1 MNIKLFKQVR
11 LTSGMLQQFVT
22 TGSNVLLIGQ
32 KGSGKSQKILG
43 CFQKHFKGK
52 YSYLAGAT
60 ADPWTDIV
68 GVPIAKDDGKG
79 GKVIEYARPN
89 TIPDDVQAIFI
100 DQFNR
105 APKKIK
111 NSFMQLIQ
119 FKSVNGR
126 KYPNLKV
133 VWAACNPWD
142 QDNQSAYDVQKLD
155 PAHLDRFHV
164 IINVNGQ
171 PDIKYFV
178 SSYGEKGKQAVI
190 WWKQQSIEAK
200 KTISSRRLSY
210 AIDSHNKNI
219 DLKFILPSNA
229 NVDELM
235 KTLSMDALEQWFDD
249 FKKEFEQSKTG
260 GQIPLL
266 KIKEIAQPGEKHNRF
281 FQKSCTLKSFYT
293 YAEPFLG
300 AQQKNAYNSTDTA
313 KVNNIASTFKLTDFK
328 GKKVSISG
336 IPKNTTKA
344 KVEETLTNIGAILV
358 DNVTKHNCDIL
369 LTFNTNEKSTKI
381 NLANFYKKP
390 IVSGDNLF

>member
-11 LTSGMLQQFVT
+11 LTSGMLQQFISAN
-22 TGSNVLLIGQ
+22 SNVLLIGQ

-43 CFQKHFKGK
+43 CFEKHFKGK
-52 YSYLAGAT
+52 YSYIAGAT

-89 TIPDDVQAIFI
+89 TIPDDVEAIFV
-100 DQFNR
+100 DEFNR

-142 QDNQSAYDVQKLD
+142 QDNQSSYDVERLD
-155 PAHLDRFHV
+155 PAHLDRFHA
-164 IINVNGQ
+164 IINVNSQ
-171 PDIKYFV
+171 PDIKYFA

-190 WWKQQSIEAK
+190 WWKQQSVEAK

-219 DLKFILPSNA
+219 DLKFVLPSNA
-229 NVDELM
+229 NVDELI
-235 KTLSMDALEQWFDD
+235 KTLSMDALEQWFDE
-249 FKKEFEQSKTG
+249 FKKQFEQSKNG
-260 GQIPLL
+260 GQIPLQ
-266 KIKEIAQPGEKHNRF
+266 KIKQIAQPGEKHNRF
-281 FQKSCTLKSFYT
+281 FEKSCTLKSFYT
-293 YAEPFLG
+293 YAQPFL
-300 AQQKNAYNSTDTA
+300 AAEQKNAYNSTGTA
-313 KVNNIASTFKLTDFK
+313 KVSTTLNSVKISDFK
-328 GKKVSISG
+328 GKKIAISG
-336 IPKNTTKA
+336 VPRNMTKS
-344 KVEETLTNIGAILV
+344 KVEEALVNAGAILV
-358 DNVTKHNCDIL
+358 NNVTKNNCDIL
-369 LTFNTNEKSTKI
+369 LDFNLNSSSTKN
-381 NLANFYKKP
+381 NLAKYHKKT
-390 IVSGDNLF
+390 IVDGNTLF